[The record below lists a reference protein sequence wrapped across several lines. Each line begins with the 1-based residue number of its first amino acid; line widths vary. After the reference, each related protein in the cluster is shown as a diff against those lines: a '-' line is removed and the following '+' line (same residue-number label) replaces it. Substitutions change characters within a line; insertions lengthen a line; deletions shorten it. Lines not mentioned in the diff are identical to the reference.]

1 MPNRG
6 TPHKTSRRWRL
17 AAGLA
22 TVLVTA
28 ALATA
33 ACSASDNS
41 SPTSGSVADGRGA
54 AGDGFQGE
62 KAAPQAVPGPADAGD
77 AAGAPAAPA
86 EPNAQQAPD
95 VKIAPNERSIIYTGS
110 ITVAVDDVRSAADKA
125 GVIATGAGGFVGAD
139 KRSLLDGHAEAQLV
153 LRVPAAGYSSA
164 LDALGKLGTEEARSG
179 AQEDVTEAVVDLD
192 ARIQS
197 QQASVNRTRAL
208 LAKAN
213 TIGEIV
219 SVESELTKR
228 EADLASLQA
237 RKRSLADRVD
247 LSTITVFLH
256 SRETPPPT
264 PVEPDSGFVA
274 GLKSGWHAFVSSVK
288 VLLTIL
294 GALTPFVIAIGVPL
308 WLLFWWLR
316 RRRDTAVRPLAV
328 SATHG
333 IPVAPPAS
341 ESPAAPPVSQAGE

>member
-1 MPNRG
+1 MPSG
-6 TPHKTSRRWRL
+6 KTAHNPSHRWRL

-22 TVLVTA
+22 TVLMAA

-33 ACSASDNS
+33 ACSASDS
-41 SPTSGSVADGRGA
+41 AKPTSGGL
-54 AGDGFQGE
+54 AGDGAAAPADNAAGGD
-62 KAAPQAVPGPADAGD
+62 KAAARDAEGGSGEL
-77 AAGAPAAPA
+77 AQPAAPNG
-86 EPNAQQAPD
+86 EPAPD
-95 VKIAPNERSIIYTGS
+95 VKVAPNERSIIYTGS

-125 GVIATGAGGFVGAD
+125 GVIATGTGGFVGAD
-139 KRSLLDGHAEAQLV
+139 KRTLLEGRSEAQLV
-153 LRVPAAGYSSA
+153 LRVPAASYSST
-164 LDALGKLGTEEARSG
+164 LDSLAKLGTEEARSG

-192 ARIQS
+192 ARIES

-237 RKRSLADRVD
+237 RKRSLANRVD

-256 SRETPPPT
+256 SRETPPPG

-294 GALTPFVIAIGVPL
+294 GALTPFVIAIGVPV
-308 WLLFWWLR
+308 WLVVWWLR
-316 RRRDTAVRPLAV
+316 RRRTTAVQPLAV
-328 SATHG
+328 SGTHG
-333 IPVAPPAS
+333 LPVAPPVA
-341 ESPAAPPVSQAGE
+341 EPPATPPVSRVDE

>member
-1 MPNRG
+1 M
-6 TPHKTSRRWRL
+6 HKTSRRWRL

-28 ALATA
+28 ALATTACGA
-33 ACSASDNS
+33 ADNS
-41 SPTSGSVADGRGA
+41 SPTSGGVAADGRGA
-54 AGDGFQGE
+54 ADNAAGE
-62 KAAPQAVPGPADAGD
+62 KAAPGGAGED
-77 AAGAPAAPA
+77 GAAGAPAPAA
-86 EPNAQQAPD
+86 EPGAQPAQD

-125 GVIATGAGGFVGAD
+125 GVIATGSGGFIGAD
-139 KRSLLDGHAEAQLV
+139 KRNFTGGRSEAQLV
-153 LRVPAAGYSSA
+153 LRVPAAAYTSA

-179 AQEDVTEAVVDLD
+179 AQDDVTEAVVDLD
-192 ARIQS
+192 ARIAS

-219 SVESELTKR
+219 SVESELTRR

-256 SRETPPPT
+256 SRDTPAPG

-274 GLKSGWHAFVSSVK
+274 GLKGGWHAFVSSVQ

-294 GALTPFVIAIGVPL
+294 GALTPFVVAIGVPV
-308 WLLFWWLR
+308 WLILWWLR
-316 RRRDTAVRPLAV
+316 RRRDPAMRPLAV

-333 IPVAPPAS
+333 LPVSTVETPT
-341 ESPAAPPVSQAGE
+341 VSQADE